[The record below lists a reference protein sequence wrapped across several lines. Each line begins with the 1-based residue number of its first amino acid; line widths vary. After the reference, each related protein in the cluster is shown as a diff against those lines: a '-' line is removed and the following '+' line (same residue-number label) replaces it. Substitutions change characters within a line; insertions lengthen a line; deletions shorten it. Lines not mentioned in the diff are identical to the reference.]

1 MQILVHL
8 FTYGCLYS
16 PYWWHL
22 FSSETPFLAYIKY
35 FIMLSEHHTC
45 MVLANQKLRFWKHL
59 IKNFIFLIVILT
71 RCVIKQ
77 LSLSISQTAWPPGCP
92 SQLSL
97 RSRVKTLVL
106 DCQNTCHIL
115 RSTSQVPNTWVL
127 IGWFREIELNNEK
140 SKKWYNV
147 SNWYMYMYHPSNIIF
162 SQWGDVLDT

>member
-1 MQILVHL
+1 MLRVLELSFAVVYETKILKSVDQTCCL
-8 FTYGCLYS
+8 RDPTMDADFGTLIFTYGCLYS

-22 FSSETPFLAYIKY
+22 FSSETPFLAYNKY

-59 IKNFIFLIVILT
+59 IKDFIFLIVILT

-92 SQLSL
+92 NQLSL

-115 RSTSQVPNTWVL
+115 RSSISQVPNTWVL
-127 IGWFREIELNNEK
+127 WLI
-140 SKKWYNV
+140 
-147 SNWYMYMYHPSNIIF
+147 
-162 SQWGDVLDT
+162 